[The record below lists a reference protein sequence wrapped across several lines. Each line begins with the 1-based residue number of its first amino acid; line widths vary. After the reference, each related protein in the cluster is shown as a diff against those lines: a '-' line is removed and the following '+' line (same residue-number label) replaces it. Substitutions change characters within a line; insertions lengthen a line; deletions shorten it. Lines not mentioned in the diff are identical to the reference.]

1 MDGLIDTSVFIG
13 REQGRPVGDLPLRGG
28 ISVMTLAELH
38 VGALVATDDGVRAA
52 RIRTLASTEGTFDAI
67 PVDDAVAR
75 RFAEL
80 VAAGSRQGLR
90 FQVADALIGA
100 TSLVLGV
107 PVYTQDAD
115 FDRMPGVIVR
125 QV

>member
-1 MDGLIDTSVFIG
+1 M
-13 REQGRPVGDLPLRGG
+13 GDLPLRGG

-52 RIRTLASTEGTFDAI
+52 RIRTLASTEATFDAI
-67 PVDDAVAR
+67 HVDDAVAR

-100 TSLVLGV
+100 TALVLGV

-115 FDRMPGVIVR
+115 FDRMPGVVAR
-125 QV
+125 RV